1 MSEEKQEKNN
11 TLKQGFFQKV
21 WNSIT
26 KIEKYPDMA
35 AEGLG
40 RAFTYICRIVAI
52 LAIVLCL
59 GTIYQT
65 HQMLQEGMRYL
76 KEEFP
81 EFTYKEGRLD
91 VSSDERLTISEED
104 SYVGRTIIDTKT
116 EEEQVINQYI
126 NEIEKSGSGMI
137 ILKDKVI
144 LKNGAIAGTINYQYK
159 ELLQQM
165 GITEFT
171 KQNVI
176 DYANSSQII
185 TLYISVFITIFAY
198 SFIMYL
204 LTTLSNAVFLSVFG
218 FLTTW
223 IARIKMRF
231 LAVFNM
237 SIYALTLSIFL
248 NILYIAVNIFMDFN
262 MEYFQVMYVSVAAIY
277 LVAAIFILKT
287 EFVKQQ
293 IELMKILEAQEMVK
307 KEMEEKEQEEK
318 QEQEKK
324 ERQEKDKKEEKEQK
338 KDHRLNIQF
347 SLNSSSFHAIPS
359 LMSVC
364 LFPSR
369 RPGCPDPA
377 PAFRINRC
385 AQIRCARRSP
395 ICLHPTCVHP
405 SDIMSTVRYPS
416 FRTCFTACSMASAS
430 LSRSKL

>member
-91 VSSDERLTISEED
+91 VSSYERLTFSEED

-116 EEEQVINQYI
+116 EEEQSINQYI

-159 ELLQQM
+159 ELLQQI

-185 TLYISVFITIFAY
+185 TVYISVFITIFAY

-307 KEMEEKEQEEK
+307 KEMEEKQQEEK

-338 KDHRLNIQF
+338 KNQKEDKEKQEEVDGGE
-347 SLNSSSFHAIPS
+347 PQG
-359 LMSVC
+359 V
-364 LFPSR
+364 
-369 RPGCPDPA
+369 
-377 PAFRINRC
+377 
-385 AQIRCARRSP
+385 
-395 ICLHPTCVHP
+395 
-405 SDIMSTVRYPS
+405 
-416 FRTCFTACSMASAS
+416 
-430 LSRSKL
+430 

>member
-1 MSEEKQEKNN
+1 
-11 TLKQGFFQKV
+11 
-21 WNSIT
+21 
-26 KIEKYPDMA
+26 MA

-116 EEEQVINQYI
+116 EEEQSINQYI

-159 ELLQQM
+159 ELLQQI

-185 TLYISVFITIFAY
+185 TVYISVFITIFAY

-293 IELMKILEAQEMVK
+293 IELM
-307 KEMEEKEQEEK
+307 
-318 QEQEKK
+318 
-324 ERQEKDKKEEKEQK
+324 
-338 KDHRLNIQF
+338 
-347 SLNSSSFHAIPS
+347 
-359 LMSVC
+359 
-364 LFPSR
+364 
-369 RPGCPDPA
+369 
-377 PAFRINRC
+377 
-385 AQIRCARRSP
+385 
-395 ICLHPTCVHP
+395 
-405 SDIMSTVRYPS
+405 
-416 FRTCFTACSMASAS
+416 
-430 LSRSKL
+430 

>member
-40 RAFTYICRIVAI
+40 RAFTYICKIVAI

-65 HQMLQEGMRYL
+65 HQMLQEGMKYL

-81 EFTYKEGRLD
+81 EFTYQEGRLD

-165 GITEFT
+165 GITQFT

-185 TLYISVFITIFAY
+185 TVYISVFITIFAY

-248 NILYIAVNIFMDFN
+248 NILYIAVNIFTDFN

-318 QEQEKK
+318 REQEKK
-324 ERQEKDKKEEKEQK
+324 ERKEKDRKEEKEQK
-338 KDHRLNIQF
+338 KNQKEEKEKQEDVDGGEPQG
-347 SLNSSSFHAIPS
+347 
-359 LMSVC
+359 V
-364 LFPSR
+364 
-369 RPGCPDPA
+369 
-377 PAFRINRC
+377 
-385 AQIRCARRSP
+385 
-395 ICLHPTCVHP
+395 
-405 SDIMSTVRYPS
+405 
-416 FRTCFTACSMASAS
+416 
-430 LSRSKL
+430 

>member
-1 MSEEKQEKNN
+1 MSEEKEEKNN

-40 RAFTYICRIVAI
+40 RAFTYICKIVAI

-59 GTIYQT
+59 GTMYQT
-65 HQMLQEGMRYL
+65 YHMLQEGMAYL
-76 KEEFP
+76 KNEFP
-81 EFTYKEGRLD
+81 EFSYKEGILD
-91 VSSDERLTISEED
+91 VSSDERFTISEDD

-126 NEIEKSGSGMI
+126 NEIEKSGSGII

-144 LKNGAIAGTINYQYK
+144 LKNGSVAGTINYQYK
-159 ELLQQM
+159 ELLDQM

-171 KQNVI
+171 KQSVI
-176 DYANSSQII
+176 DYVNSSQVI
-185 TLYISVFITIFAY
+185 TLYVSVFITIFIY
-198 SFIMYL
+198 SFMMYL
-204 LTTLSNAVFLSVFG
+204 LTTLSNAIFLSIFG
-218 FLTTW
+218 YLTTW

-231 LAVFNM
+231 LAIFNM

-248 NILYIAVNIFMDFN
+248 NMMYIAVNIFVDFN
-262 MEYFQVMYVSVAAIY
+262 MEYFQVMYVAVAAIY

-293 IELMKILEAQEMVK
+293 IELMKILETQELVK

-324 ERQEKDKKEEKEQK
+324 ERQEKDKEEEKKEEEKEQK
-338 KDHRLNIQF
+338 KDEEEKKEKQDGV
-347 SLNSSSFHAIPS
+347 SGGEPQG
-359 LMSVC
+359 V
-364 LFPSR
+364 
-369 RPGCPDPA
+369 
-377 PAFRINRC
+377 
-385 AQIRCARRSP
+385 
-395 ICLHPTCVHP
+395 
-405 SDIMSTVRYPS
+405 
-416 FRTCFTACSMASAS
+416 
-430 LSRSKL
+430 

>member
-1 MSEEKQEKNN
+1 MSEEKQETNN

-40 RAFTYICRIVAI
+40 RAFTYICKIVAI

-116 EEEQVINQYI
+116 EEEQAINQYI

-248 NILYIAVNIFMDFN
+248 NILYIAVNIFTDFN

-293 IELMKILEAQEMVK
+293 MELMKILQEQEMVK

-324 ERQEKDKKEEKEQK
+324 ERQEKDKREEKEQK
-338 KDHRLNIQF
+338 KNQKEDKEKQEDVDGGE
-347 SLNSSSFHAIPS
+347 PQG
-359 LMSVC
+359 V
-364 LFPSR
+364 
-369 RPGCPDPA
+369 
-377 PAFRINRC
+377 
-385 AQIRCARRSP
+385 
-395 ICLHPTCVHP
+395 
-405 SDIMSTVRYPS
+405 
-416 FRTCFTACSMASAS
+416 
-430 LSRSKL
+430 

>member
-116 EEEQVINQYI
+116 EEEQSINQYI

-159 ELLQQM
+159 ELLQQI

-185 TLYISVFITIFAY
+185 TVYISVFITIFAY

-307 KEMEEKEQEEK
+307 KEMEEKQQEEK

-338 KDHRLNIQF
+338 KNQKEDKEKQEEVDGGE
-347 SLNSSSFHAIPS
+347 PQG
-359 LMSVC
+359 V
-364 LFPSR
+364 
-369 RPGCPDPA
+369 
-377 PAFRINRC
+377 
-385 AQIRCARRSP
+385 
-395 ICLHPTCVHP
+395 
-405 SDIMSTVRYPS
+405 
-416 FRTCFTACSMASAS
+416 
-430 LSRSKL
+430 

>member
-1 MSEEKQEKNN
+1 MSEEKQETNN

-40 RAFTYICRIVAI
+40 RAFTYICKIVAI

-59 GTIYQT
+59 GTLYQT

-81 EFTYKEGRLD
+81 EFTYKEGVLD

-126 NEIEKSGSGMI
+126 HEIEKSGSGMI

-248 NILYIAVNIFMDFN
+248 NILYIAVNIFTDFN

-293 IELMKILEAQEMVK
+293 IELMKILEAQEMVR

-338 KDHRLNIQF
+338 KNQKKEKEKQEDVDGGEPQG
-347 SLNSSSFHAIPS
+347 
-359 LMSVC
+359 V
-364 LFPSR
+364 
-369 RPGCPDPA
+369 
-377 PAFRINRC
+377 
-385 AQIRCARRSP
+385 
-395 ICLHPTCVHP
+395 
-405 SDIMSTVRYPS
+405 
-416 FRTCFTACSMASAS
+416 
-430 LSRSKL
+430 